1 MEIKKTLPRR
11 PLGETPEGVAAEPSR
26 KPSALQHGIE
36 SVDVFDGASTGRP
49 LPSALAGI
57 LEQQPSINTSLAPQ
71 APLQTPGPF
80 DENVQLPTELPSGN
94 AIDPGLA
101 AFNIGG
107 EGLWQGPNH
116 FGIDLSTGKVSA
128 RDLIAS
134 VLGIANQASVAPA
147 GGIPAPPDLALYAAG
162 EPGLVDGIISWVK
175 SLFTKDG
182 AVSTA
187 TDVALEKLGPSG
199 AGEAMTLLRGPE
211 LIQKVTGDAADGLR
225 GVQAFGTETRGTEL
239 LKKVD
244 EGSKYVNPDADAE
257 VYLTAD
263 QAIRIV
269 RLIDS
274 INIKPSSPP
283 SGDELPETDP
293 TDLKVPTQLDPNP
306 GLRFV
311 TDRNPDLQESVE
323 FISEGQL
330 STRLSAEGGD
340 PVNPSDEIVPQP
352 PPTEI
357 PGTPRG
363 GGTIP

>member
-1 MEIKKTLPRR
+1 MDIKKTLPRR
-11 PLGETPEGVAAEPSR
+11 PVGETSEEVAVEPSK

-36 SVDVFDGASTGRP
+36 SVDLFEGASTGRP
-49 LPSALAGI
+49 LSPALARI
-57 LEQQPSINTSLAPQ
+57 LEQQPSIDTTLAPQ
-71 APLQTPGPF
+71 APLQTSVPF
-80 DENVQLPTELPSGN
+80 DEKVQLPTELPGGK

-107 EGLWQGPNH
+107 KGVWQGPNH

-128 RDLIAS
+128 RDLIAT
-134 VLGIANQASVAPA
+134 VLGIANQGSVAPT
-147 GGIPAPPDLALYAAG
+147 GGIPAPPNLALYAAG

-175 SLFTKDG
+175 SLFTADG
-182 AVSTA
+182 AVTTA

-211 LIQKVTGDAADGLR
+211 LIQKVTGDATDGLR

-244 EGSKYVNPDADAE
+244 EGSKYVNPDADSE
-257 VYLTAD
+257 VYLTAE
-263 QAIRIV
+263 QAIRVI
-269 RLIDS
+269 RLIEN
-274 INIKPSSPP
+274 INIKPANPP
-283 SGDELPETDP
+283 SGDDLPEIDP
-293 TDLKVPTQLDPNP
+293 EGLKGETPLDRNP

-323 FISEGQL
+323 VLSEEQL

-340 PVNPSDEIVPQP
+340 PVNPNDEIAPQP

-363 GGTIP
+363 GGTIS